1 MGAGNTRSSQRRHQQ
16 LLIHKDLDQ
25 KPGNLS
31 TMKWQYK
38 EEHPFEKRR
47 AEGEKIRRKYPD
59 RVPVIVEKS
68 PKARIGDLD
77 KKKYLVPSDLT
88 VGQFYF
94 LIRKRISLRPE
105 DALFFFVN
113 NVIPPTS
120 ATMGSLYQVD
130 NNYDVVLPTWSL
142 VTTSQHS
149 SGPSHPGYPVIASFF
164 ACKTS
169 TYHICH
175 HHHHHHHNNN
185 NMADTSSLRTMRVLR
200 VMVGW
205 LW

>member
-1 MGAGNTRSSQRRHQQ
+1 
-16 LLIHKDLDQ
+16 
-25 KPGNLS
+25 
-31 TMKWQYK
+31 MKWQYK

-47 AEGEKIRRKYPD
+47 SEGEKIRRKYPD
-59 RVPVIVEKS
+59 RVPVIVEKA

-120 ATMGSLYQVD
+120 ATMGSLYQVK
-130 NNYDVVLPTWSL
+130 LPKIAIFL
-142 VTTSQHS
+142 Q
-149 SGPSHPGYPVIASFF
+149 IASFF
-164 ACKTS
+164 QKSRQNVVWNFFEDFVDLTG
-169 TYHICH
+169 
-175 HHHHHHHNNN
+175 N
-185 NMADTSSLRTMRVLR
+185 
-200 VMVGW
+200 
-205 LW
+205 